1 MAKIYHDTSFYGTD
15 RIECRLYHPGN
26 AQVRQRN
33 DQLHRGK
40 DGKSTKKKKGNSVQ
54 TAIPPNAFSYFFINI
69 P

>member
-1 MAKIYHDTSFYGTD
+1 MAKIYHDTSFYGTG

-40 DGKSTKKKKGNSVQ
+40 DGKSQERRKE
-54 TAIPPNAFSYFFINI
+54 TAFKLRFLRMHFLIFL
-69 P
+69 